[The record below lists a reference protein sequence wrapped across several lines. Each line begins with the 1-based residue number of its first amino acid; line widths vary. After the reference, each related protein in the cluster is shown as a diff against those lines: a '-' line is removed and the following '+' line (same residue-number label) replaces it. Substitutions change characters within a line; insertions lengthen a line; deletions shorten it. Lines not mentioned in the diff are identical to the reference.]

1 MLRTSCKPCAKLT
14 SSAVRI
20 CLLRYNSYRLF
31 LISLCMLAIAL
42 PSNASRAE
50 ELSPTPKASGDA
62 SQEIASWIVFLAENY
77 MPREYNNEKK
87 WGIQKTVFDGWE
99 LRREGIK
106 LETKRRWK
114 DVNHGTWTKY
124 FLTVREPHT
133 HFQINLSDLKT
144 LPDGRMRF
152 HAKVK
157 APLDLDGRLSLWQYD
172 VQMISLHADAEAD
185 VEVDLDCE
193 VSIKLHPLTFPPD
206 VLIQPVVVNSDLKL
220 TYFRLLRLSQIGGP
234 MAKHLG
240 EGMEFFIQK
249 FVEDKNENLTEKLNQ
264 AIEKKKDRLRISG
277 SDWLRSHMQDLFKSP
292 KAE

>member
-1 MLRTSCKPCAKLT
+1 MYRTSCNPCASLT
-14 SSAVRI
+14 SSAVCIHFLRARTAR
-20 CLLRYNSYRLF
+20 LLV
-31 LISLCMLAIAL
+31 IWLCVFVSVL
-42 PSNASRAE
+42 PTSVSRAE
-50 ELSPTPKASGDA
+50 ELSPTPNPSAEASR
-62 SQEIASWIVFLAENY
+62 EIASWIVFLAENY

-99 LRREGIK
+99 LRREGVK

-152 HAKVK
+152 HAKVR

-220 TYFRLLRLSQIGGP
+220 TYFRLLRLSQVGGP

-277 SDWLRSHMQDLFKSP
+277 SEWLQSHMQELFKSP

>member
-1 MLRTSCKPCAKLT
+1 
-14 SSAVRI
+14 
-20 CLLRYNSYRLF
+20 
-31 LISLCMLAIAL
+31 MLAIAL

-277 SDWLRSHMQDLFKSP
+277 SDWLRSHMQDLLKSP